1 MKYAHENDTDTDTD
15 STFEP
20 LGLAAERI
28 THLLEQYF
36 SKRDEKKKEQADD
49 EAAGGGDKQSETD
62 QYREAVD
69 QRLAELASF
78 ERRFTKI

>member
-1 MKYAHENDTDTDTD
+1 MEDSSDTDADTD

-20 LGLAAERI
+20 LGLAAARI
-28 THLLEQYF
+28 THLLDEYF
-36 SKRDEKKKEQADD
+36 SKRDEKKKEQTDD
-49 EAAGGGDKQSETD
+49 DAAGGGDKQSETD
-62 QYREAVD
+62 EHREAVD